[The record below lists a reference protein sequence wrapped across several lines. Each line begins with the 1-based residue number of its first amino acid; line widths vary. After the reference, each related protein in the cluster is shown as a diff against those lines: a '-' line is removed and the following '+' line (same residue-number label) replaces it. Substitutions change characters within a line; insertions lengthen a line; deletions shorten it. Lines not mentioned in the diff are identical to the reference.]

1 MRVVIA
7 DDAVL
12 FREGWPGPL
21 EGAGVAVA
29 AQAGDGA
36 QLLALVRRLGRFRF
50 PSPV

>member
-12 FREGWPGPL
+12 FREGLARVL

-29 AQAGDGA
+29 AQAGDGE
-36 QLLALVRRLGRFRF
+36 QLLALVRQLGRFRF